1 MSFTSAVNVLLQ
13 EQRLDL
19 FDVVFLKATCKDLQL
34 MCEANYVPPTDFVYD
49 LYVIL
54 YKALLQNITFYIQC
68 DPVYTII
75 DDSTISIVDRLPLS
89 ETASVIYTRYKGLVI
104 GTKNTEKS
112 QLRADLAAIESF
124 GDIMV
129 TFISDSTRVIKSVND
144 ICALMKKHGMN
155 IKISIFL
162 K

>member
-1 MSFTSAVNVLLQ
+1 MSFVSAVNVLLQ
-13 EQRLDL
+13 ERQLDL

-34 MCEANYVPPTDFVYD
+34 VCETNYVHPTDFAYN

-54 YKALLQNITFYIQC
+54 YKTLLQNITFYIQC

-75 DDSTISIVDRLPLS
+75 DDSNIAIVDRRPVS
-89 ETASVIYTRYKGLVI
+89 ETASVIYTRYKGLVV
-104 GTKNTEKS
+104 GSKNTEKS
-112 QLRADLAAIESF
+112 QLRAELAAIASF

-129 TFISDSTRVIKSVND
+129 TFISDSTRVSKAVND
-144 ICALMKKHGMN
+144 MCALMKKYDMN
-155 IKISIFL
+155 IKISIIL

>member
-13 EQRLDL
+13 ERQLDL

-34 MCEANYVPPTDFVYD
+34 ICEANYMPPTDFAD
-49 LYVIL
+49 NLYVIL
-54 YKALLQNITFYIQC
+54 YKALLQNITFYVQC

-75 DDSTISIVDRLPLS
+75 DDSTIAIVDRLPLS

-104 GTKNTEKS
+104 GTKNIEKS
-112 QLRADLAAIESF
+112 HLRAELAAIESF
-124 GDIMV
+124 DDIMV
-129 TFISDSTRVIKSVND
+129 TFISDSIRVSNAVND
-144 ICALMKKHGMN
+144 ICALMKKHDKN

>member
-13 EQRLDL
+13 ERHLDL

-34 MCEANYVPPTDFVYD
+34 ICEVNYVPPTDFAYN

-68 DPVYTII
+68 DPVYTVI
-75 DDSTISIVDRLPLS
+75 DDSTIAIVNRRPLS
-89 ETASVIYTRYKGLVI
+89 ETASVIYTRYRGLVV

-112 QLRADLAAIESF
+112 QLRAELAAIESF
-124 GDIMV
+124 DDIMV
-129 TFISDSTRVIKSVND
+129 TFISDSTRVSHAVND
-144 ICALMKKHGMN
+144 IYALMKRHDTN